1 MGRAPRSPPHIH
13 KFGGASLAN
22 AAGIA
27 HAAKIVV
34 GHRPAPQVVVVSAMS
49 GVTDALLD
57 CAARA
62 SRGEAAQVRAT
73 ANTLRAR
80 HAEAVRAL
88 VPRGARLD
96 ELVGIIDAA
105 FAELEQLAGGLGIL
119 REITPRT
126 IDYLVARGERLSAQM
141 FAAALEA
148 GGCPAAYVDATEV
161 VQTDG
166 TFGNASPDLDGT
178 TRYARRALGPVLA
191 RGAVPVVPGFL
202 GAAPDGQVATL
213 GRGGSDLT
221 ATLLARVLSARE
233 VSLWKDVP
241 GLLTADPRI
250 VPDARVVPQVH
261 LREAAELAY
270 YGAKVLHP
278 RSLVPVL
285 KQNVAI
291 RIRPFVD
298 PASLGT
304 EISRRRTLEQY
315 PVKALS
321 AIPKQALLTVTGSG
335 MLGVPGIAA
344 RTFAAVHHEGISVS
358 LITQASSEHSI
369 CFSVPEESAQRARR
383 SLEQTF
389 QREIARQEI
398 DGVEAR
404 TGLATLVV
412 VGLGMAETPGI
423 AARVFSALAEA
434 GINVIATAQGSSEL
448 NLSLVV
454 DGKEAPRAQR
464 LVHAAFQLS
473 KIGGGAVAHP
483 ERSDVV
489 LLGFGQIGRALAPMI
504 AKVKREALTLRIV
517 GLIDSSGFVFDAD
530 GFSPRRLAGLGAAKA
545 KGAPLAK
552 ATGGRRASAAEA
564 VAFVARHALSNPI
577 LVDLTADETTDT
589 LTTALGAGMHVVLAN
604 KRPVTTDKR
613 QYDAL
618 RAAAQAHGRR
628 LLLEAT
634 VGAGLPIIDTYQ
646 KLVESGDRV
655 SKIEGCPS
663 GTLGYLFGELGRGAA
678 FSTALAGA
686 IAKGYPEPD
695 PREDLSGM
703 DVARKAL
710 ILGRLLGFPGEL
722 DDIAVESLVPDG
734 AGRLKLDQF
743 LASLEQFDAAWAKR
757 VAAARARG
765 GVLRYRAIVTR
776 KSIRVGLVVV
786 DASSPMASLNGTDN
800 QFIFTTMRYKKNPL
814 VITGPGAGPA
824 VTAGGLPKHM
834 LELARARNPP
844 PPSPGRCARAAAA
857 RFPRP
862 ILTHDARAA
871 AGCWSCVMSLRP
883 RAGTRSGPRST
894 RVGACGAAC
903 SLRVCGATPRRSS
916 PQRASTS
923 SPIPRATPRC
933 SPARR

>member
-1 MGRAPRSPPHIH
+1 MVRARGSPPHIH

-22 AAGIA
+22 AAGIT
-27 HAAKIVV
+27 HAAKIVLAY
-34 GHRPAPQVVVVSAMS
+34 RPAPQVVVVSAMS

-57 CAARA
+57 CAVRA
-62 SRGEAAQVRAT
+62 SRGDAAHVRT
-73 ANTLRAR
+73 AAKALRTR
-80 HAEAVRAL
+80 HAEAARAL
-88 VPRGARLD
+88 VRRGVRLD
-96 ELVGIIDAA
+96 ELIGLIDAA
-105 FAELEQLAGGLGIL
+105 FAELEQLAGGLGIV
-119 REITPRT
+119 RDITPRT
-126 IDYLVARGERLSAQM
+126 IDYLVARGERLSAQL

-148 GGCPAAYVDATEV
+148 GDCRAAYVDATAV

-166 TFGNASPDLDGT
+166 TFGNASPDLGGT
-178 TRYARRALGPVLA
+178 VRSARRTLGPVLA
-191 RGAVPVVPGFL
+191 RGTIPVVPGFL
-202 GAAPDGQVATL
+202 GAAPDGQVVTL

-221 ATLLARVLSARE
+221 ATLLARVLGARE

-278 RSLVPVL
+278 RALVPLL

-291 RIRPFVD
+291 RIRPFAD

-321 AIPKQALLTVTGSG
+321 AIPRQALLTVTGSG

-383 SLEQTF
+383 SLEETF

-464 LVHAAFQLS
+464 VVHAAFQLS

-517 GLIDSSGFVFDAD
+517 GLIDSSGLVFDAH
-530 GFSPRRLAGLGAAKA
+530 GFSPRRLAALGAAKA

-552 ATGGRRASAAEA
+552 AAGGRRASAAEA
-564 VAFVARHALSNPI
+564 VAFIARHALTNPI
-577 LVDLTADETTDT
+577 LVDVTADETTDT

-604 KRPVTTDKR
+604 KRPVTADKGK
-613 QYDAL
+613 YDAL
-618 RAAAQAHGRR
+618 RAAAHAHGRG

-678 FSTALAGA
+678 FSQALEGA

-695 PREDLSGM
+695 PRDDLSGI

-710 ILGRLLGFPGEL
+710 ILGRLLGFSGEL

-734 AGRLKLDQF
+734 AERLKLGQF

-776 KSIRVGLVVV
+776 RSIRVGLVVV
-786 DASSPMASLNGTDN
+786 EASSPMASLNGTDN
-800 QFIFTTMRYKKNPL
+800 QFIFTTMRYRKNPL

-824 VTAGGLPKHM
+824 VTAGGILNDVLK
-834 LELARARNPP
+834 LA
-844 PPSPGRCARAAAA
+844 
-857 RFPRP
+857 
-862 ILTHDARAA
+862 
-871 AGCWSCVMSLRP
+871 
-883 RAGTRSGPRST
+883 
-894 RVGACGAAC
+894 GA
-903 SLRVCGATPRRSS
+903 
-916 PQRASTS
+916 
-923 SPIPRATPRC
+923 
-933 SPARR
+933 

>member
-1 MGRAPRSPPHIH
+1 MTPRSALARAPHIH
-13 KFGGASLAN
+13 KFGGASLAD
-22 AAGIA
+22 ATGVQ
-27 HAAKIVV
+27 HAARIVV
-34 GHRPAPQVVVVSAMS
+34 SHRPTPQVVVVSAMA

-57 CAARA
+57 CAMRA
-62 SRGEAAQVRAT
+62 SRGTAGAKEVRAAAAQ
-73 ANTLRAR
+73 LRAR
-80 HAEAVRAL
+80 HVEAARAL
-88 VPRGARLD
+88 VPRGAQLD
-96 ELVGIIDAA
+96 ELAAAIDAA
-105 FAELEQLAGGLGIL
+105 FAELEQLAGGLGVL
-119 REITPRT
+119 RELTPRT
-126 IDYLVARGERLSAQM
+126 VDYLVARGERLSAQL
-141 FAAALEA
+141 FAAGLHAA
-148 GGCPAAYVDATEV
+148 GCPVAYVDATEV

-166 TFGNASPDLDGT
+166 TFGNASPDLART
-178 TRYARRALGPVLA
+178 VRSARRALGPHLA

-221 ATLLARVLSARE
+221 ATLLARALGARE

-278 RSLVPVL
+278 RALVPVL

-291 RIRPFVD
+291 RVRPFAE
-298 PASLGT
+298 PGSLGT

-321 AIPKQALLTVTGSG
+321 AIPGQALLTVTGSG

-344 RTFAAVHHEGISVS
+344 RTFAAVHQEGISVS

-383 SLEQTF
+383 SLEETF

-423 AARVFSALAEA
+423 AARVFAALAEA

-454 DGKEAPRAQR
+454 DGKDAPRAQR
-464 LVHAAFQLS
+464 VVHAAFQLA
-473 KIGGGAVAHP
+473 KIGGGAVAQP
-483 ERSDVV
+483 ERTDVV

-504 AKVKREALTLRIV
+504 AKVKRDGLTLRIV
-517 GLIDSSGFVFDAD
+517 GLIDRSGLVFDAR
-530 GFSPRRLAGLGAAKA
+530 GFTPARLATLAAAKA
-545 KGAPLAK
+545 KGTPLTK
-552 ATGGRRASAAEA
+552 AAGTQSEARRTGATEA
-564 VAFVARHALSNPI
+564 VKFVAGHALANPV
-577 LVDLTADETTDT
+577 LVDVTADDTTEAV
-589 LTTALGAGMHVVLAN
+589 TAALSAGMHVVLAN

-613 QYDAL
+613 RYDAL
-618 RAAAQAHGRR
+618 RATAQAHGRR
-628 LLLEAT
+628 LLHEAT

-663 GTLGYLFGELGRGAA
+663 GTLGYLFGEMGRGAS
-678 FSTALAGA
+678 FSAALRGA

-695 PREDLSGM
+695 PRDDLSGM

-710 ILGRLLGFPGEL
+710 ILGRLLGFAGGLEN
-722 DDIAVESLVPDG
+722 IAVESLVPDG
-734 AGRLKLDQF
+734 ADRLPLDRF
-743 LASLEQFDAAWAKR
+743 LKSLDEYDAAWAKR

-776 KSIRVGLVVV
+776 RRLRVGLVVV

-824 VTAGGLPKHM
+824 VTAGGILNDVLK
-834 LELARARNPP
+834 LA
-844 PPSPGRCARAAAA
+844 
-857 RFPRP
+857 
-862 ILTHDARAA
+862 
-871 AGCWSCVMSLRP
+871 
-883 RAGTRSGPRST
+883 
-894 RVGACGAAC
+894 GA
-903 SLRVCGATPRRSS
+903 
-916 PQRASTS
+916 
-923 SPIPRATPRC
+923 
-933 SPARR
+933 